1 MSRLPVW
8 RLPASRTVLGLP
20 WQVVA
25 IAAVAVGVLLLL
37 SPLYGWHRDELYFV
51 AAGRHPAFGYVDQP
65 ALTPLLSAGAVA
77 LLGTSPT
84 AVRILPALAFG
95 AIVLLAALAAR
106 DLGGSRRAQ
115 VLAALV
121 TAVSGLL
128 AAGHLG
134 VTATYDLLAW
144 ALVLWLVVRLLGGA
158 DPRTWLL
165 VGLVAGIALENKHI
179 ILFLGA
185 GLATGILL
193 ARRWDIVRSPW
204 AWSAIGIAILV
215 WLPNLAWQVANGFP
229 QLEMAASIAE
239 DASGEREMILVEL
252 LLFAGLLL
260 FPVALAGGWWLLRSP
275 AARPWRALGWASLVM
290 LLLVFL
296 VGGKS
301 YYVAGAIPL
310 LIGAGAVPLD
320 GWLSRG
326 RQGLRAG
333 VFATAVAASGLAT
346 AVLFLP
352 IVPAAQL
359 GATPIPELYA
369 ESAEQVGWP
378 ELVAAVEEVVTTLS
392 PEERAGVVIVT
403 ENYGVA
409 GALELLGTD
418 LPGVYSGHN
427 GYWDWGPPPD
437 DAGVG
442 VFVGWRGTGEFSW
455 LFADCSI
462 RALFDNGMD
471 LDNQEQ
477 GGAIYVCGPPRESWS
492 QAWPEMRH
500 LD

>member
-1 MSRLPVW
+1 MSRLPV
-8 RLPASRTVLGLP
+8 SRTVLGLP

-25 IAAVAVGVLLLL
+25 IAAVAAGILLLL

-84 AVRILPALAFG
+84 AVRILAALAFG
-95 AIVLLAALAAR
+95 AMVLLAALMAR

-128 AAGHLG
+128 AGGHLG

-144 ALVLWLVVRLLGGA
+144 SVVLWLVVRLLGGA

-185 GLATGILL
+185 GLAAGILL

-239 DASGEREMILVEL
+239 DASGERPMILVEL

-290 LLLVFL
+290 LVLVFL

-301 YYVAGAIPL
+301 YYVAGVIPL

-352 IVPAAQL
+352 IVPAEQL
-359 GATPIPELYA
+359 GATPIPELYG

-378 ELVAAVEEVVTTLS
+378 ELVAAVDEVVGTLS
-392 PEERAGVVIVT
+392 PEERAGAVIVT

-409 GALELLGTD
+409 GALELLGTS
-418 LPGVYSGHN
+418 LPAVFSGHN

-442 VFVGWRGTGEFSW
+442 VFVGWRDPDFSW
-455 LFADCSI
+455 LFVDCAI
-462 RALFDNGMD
+462 RGLFDNGMD

-477 GGAIYVCGPPRESWS
+477 GIAIYVCGPPRQSWS
-492 QAWPEMRH
+492 QAWPDMRH